1 MGLGERFAKWLDPNP
16 KRYDNLQKNYDDLA
30 KALDNAGMPED
41 FLKTMYA
48 EAPATDVG
56 LPNAMQLEGEIQVP
70 LYPHVIVDLYN
81 TVKQA
86 PIYMTILNNLTNEIF
101 KHGIVL
107 KPLGDEDS
115 LDSDEKKRAQDFLDS
130 CGPNGESF
138 IDLCQWFEMDLDIID
153 DAYILARKSYAVGD
167 VNEILHSEV
176 LSLHRVFPQQMR
188 IVGDNQGKIGGVFK
202 TCPTHREVVHTKAK
216 IHGQGDDWSGP
227 ISDNIE
233 TVDEEVCPKCGKPM
247 HDVTHVGLE
256 HGAPAYFYIEGEV
269 IHASKWFPSETYGY
283 PPALTNWRY
292 LLTLVMMERYM
303 LEYYTKGHVPNGFAA
318 ISTRNQKSLTAM
330 WRKLWNQREMNQYY
344 PPVIGIDTETGR
356 GDAKF
361 VAFGNTMDEMQ
372 YIEVRNEI
380 RERLSSFFG
389 VSNVFMGDTSS
400 AGGLNNESQQI
411 LVTDRALEK
420 GRRIYKKY
428 VFPAVTKLLNLE
440 NWYIDFGEGEITDL
454 NAKVSLDIQR
464 ANHAQIMMG
473 LGYEATL
480 NDDGSF
486 SFDKQEGM
494 GMPGFEEGETDFFAD
509 LEEQYR
515 NMENPSTAQ
524 PGEKMLDDNSYE
536 MDTYQKAG
544 IDFAK
549 AKAVMENPN
558 WKDMLNK
565 LLKEDKYYYKQYAQL
580 DRATVKKIMKILQEE
595 LTKPRINRNKIQKR
609 LYEEAR
615 LPWNRSEVI
624 TRTEF
629 NRASNQ
635 ARELYYK
642 TTADPEDKYYWST
655 TNDYRQTSC
664 CSNIQSAVNKAGG
677 SMTLDELKK
686 TVKKESKSYMGPN
699 WIYKDWAP
707 HPNCRSFLSKKI
719 DLT

>member
-1 MGLGERFAKWLDPNP
+1 MGISERFAGWLDPNP
-16 KRYDNLQKNYDDLA
+16 KRYDKLQGNYDDLT

-41 FLKTMYA
+41 FLKSMYA
-48 EAPATDVG
+48 DAPMTDIG
-56 LPNAMQLEGEIQVP
+56 LPNAMQLEGEIQIP
-70 LYPHVIVDLYN
+70 LYPHIVVDLYN
-81 TVKQA
+81 TVKQS
-86 PIYMTILNNLTNEIF
+86 PIYMTIINNLTNEIF

-107 KPLGDEDS
+107 KPIGKADD
-115 LDSDEKKRAQDFLDS
+115 LDPEEKEWAEEFLLS
-130 CGPNGESF
+130 CGPNGESL
-138 IDLCQWFEMDLDIID
+138 DEMLHWYEIDLDIVD
-153 DAYILARKSYAVGD
+153 DAYILVRKSYAVD
-167 VNEILHSEV
+167 DHNQILHAEP

-188 IVGDNQGKIGGVFK
+188 IVGNNQGKKGGVFT
-202 TCPTHREVVHTKAK
+202 TCPTHREVVHTMAQLS
-216 IHGQGDDWSGP
+216 GYGDDWTNFAP
-227 ISDNIE
+227 NVE
-233 TVDEEVCPKCGKPM
+233 TADENNCPKCNKPM
-247 HDVTHVGLE
+247 LDVKYVALE
-256 HGAPAYFYIEGEV
+256 HGAPSYFYIDDEV

-372 YIEVRNEI
+372 YIQMRDEM
-380 RERLSSFFG
+380 RERLSAFFG
-389 VSNVFMGDTSS
+389 VSNVFMGDTGNS
-400 AGGLNNESQQI
+400 GGLNNETQQI

-420 GRRIYKKY
+420 GRRIYRKH
-428 VFPAVTKLLNLE
+428 VFSGITKALNLK

-454 NAKVSLDIQR
+454 NAKVQLDIQR
-464 ANHAQIMMG
+464 ANHAQIMLG
-473 LGYEATL
+473 LGYEPTL
-480 NDDGSF
+480 TDEGNF
-486 SFDKQEGM
+486 EFEKAEQEGA
-494 GMPGFEEGETDFFAD
+494 PGFETGDTDYFAD
-509 LEEQYR
+509 LEEEYR
-515 NMENPSTAQ
+515 NMENPSVGL
-524 PGEKMLDDNSYE
+524 PEEKMLDDNSYE
-536 MDTYQKAG
+536 MDAYHKAG

-549 AKAVMENPN
+549 ADTIINNQN

-565 LLKEDKYYYKQYAQL
+565 LLKDDKYYYKQYANL
-580 DRATVKKIMKILQEE
+580 DRSTISKIMKILKEE
-595 LTKPRINRNKIQKR
+595 LTKSRINRNSIQKR
-609 LYEEAR
+609 LHREAGI
-615 LPWNRSEVI
+615 PWNRSEVI

-642 TTADPEDKYYWST
+642 TTADPEDEYYWNT
-655 TNDYRQTSC
+655 VRDYRRSSC
-664 CSNIQSAVNKAGG
+664 CKTIEDKVSAQGG
-677 SMTLDELKK
+677 SVSIEKLKEI
-686 TVKKESKSYMGPN
+686 VMAESKNYMGPN

-719 DLT
+719 GL